1 MVKLDA
7 IEIGQSLVPV
17 VRIPL
22 HDPDLFIDA
31 LLMPERTGARV
42 VHHLAQ
48 VIIVVLQGLLAH
60 NDIPATGKGPQ
71 HEFLGPRF
79 TQFEFDSVRVA
90 DVDRF
95 HRRKQGCAWT
105 AKTLGREND
114 ALICRLDVLGGK
126 ISTIVKFHAFTQEK
140 RVGFAVLGNLPTVSQ
155 VRNDSLTTI
164 PGVTP
169 DQVVIHGTLG
179 AHIGDGA

>member
-1 MVKLDA
+1 
-7 IEIGQSLVPV
+7 
-17 VRIPL
+17 
-22 HDPDLFIDA
+22 
-31 LLMPERTGARV
+31 MPERPRARV
-42 VHHLAQ
+42 VQDLAQ
-48 VIIVVLQGLLAH
+48 VVIVVLQRLLAH
-60 NDIPATGKGPQ
+60 NDVPAAGKGPE
-71 HEFLGPRF
+71 HERLGPGLA
-79 TQFEFDSVRVA
+79 QLKCDGMRVPH
-90 DVDRF
+90 VDGF
-95 HRRKQGCAWT
+95 HGTKQRRARA
-105 AKTLGREND
+105 AKTLGRED
-114 ALICRLDVLGGK
+114 DPLIRRLDVLSSK